1 MKTSTLWTDDVP
13 PKDGEKSSIN
23 DLAFNPSGT
32 QMVVAVGS
40 RVLLYNASD
49 GDLLMS
55 LRAHKDTVYCV
66 DFDRDGARFA
76 SGSAD
81 CSVIIW
87 NKDGKPILK
96 YSHNDSIQRV
106 CFNPATDC
114 LASCTNSDFGLYLP
128 TEKSVAKYKVQ
139 SKILSA
145 SWSNDGQFLAL
156 GMFSGQ
162 ITIRDRN
169 GNEKVNIARSAPV
182 WCLSWSPWSDEAFDL
197 LAVGCW
203 DQTLSFYQLSGIQHQ
218 KDRKLGFN
226 PCSISYFGNGEYMLI
241 GGSNKQ
247 AMLCTREGAK
257 LCVISDRQEWVW
269 TVKYRPN
276 HNAIALGDNGGGIMM
291 INLQFLTVH
300 GLYKD
305 RYAYREHMTDVIVQH
320 LLTEQKVRIKCR
332 DYVKKVA
339 VFRDRLAVQLPD
351 RIHIYDLANH
361 DDSYDMHYRIKERIH
376 QSLPCNLLVVTTSH
390 IILCQERKL
399 QLLDFQG
406 VMVREWILASVIRYI
421 KVDGGKA
428 GSEGVLVGL
437 KDGTILKVYVDNAFP
452 IELIKQ
458 SASIRCLD
466 ISIDRKRLAV
476 VDSDNRI
483 LVYDLA
489 TKEIVFQESN
499 ANSVAFNTELGD
511 MLSYSGNGTLAIK
524 TGEFPVS
531 NQKLQGFVVGFR
543 GSKIFCLH
551 YLTMKTIDIPQSAS
565 LVRYVESKDFD
576 SAYKIACL
584 GVTDEDW
591 RTLGLASLKALDLE
605 IARKAF
611 VRIREMRYIELV
623 NSIEARLKSANGD
636 KDELEHAKGL
646 CQAEICAWSG
656 DYQEAAKTYARMGEV
671 EKAINL
677 FVDLRQWDEAKVFAA
692 GNSSIDSKDL
702 TRRQAEWA
710 EETSDWKKAA
720 EMYLAAGDPLRA
732 CNIIGE
738 NKGNDWQEIMI
749 DVVRNIPKSEV
760 EVLNVC
766 GKYYSDADEDAFA
779 KEVYVKLDDFS
790 NLMQLYI
797 RKQNWVDATRLADE
811 HEGKFDKSVF
821 LPYAEW
827 LAVQDRFDAAL
838 EAYRKAGR
846 PDQSLK
852 MMEDLTSNAV
862 TEGRFKDASYYY
874 FLMGTETL
882 KGIKLTKDKK
892 KNERHLKLYQEFMNK
907 ADWYYAY
914 SSIHN
919 FCNDPFTS
927 LQPEMLFQVSRFL
940 INSMGQI
947 DAPYGISRVNTL
959 YTLAKQAKVLGA
971 FKLARFAYDRLQQL
985 KVPGTWEDNIDF
997 DMLTIQAKPVR
1008 DNPELAPVCYRC
1020 GSTNPL
1026 LNPFSNQH
1034 TVGDKCTNCGHPF
1047 IRSFVN
1053 FDILPL
1059 VEFFPNP
1066 EISDEDALEII
1077 TTHDKDA
1084 AKKKNK
1090 GKEWEEGKRGES
1102 DVMTFGDDDDDGE
1115 DDWGGRGGGDPF
1127 ERAINKTLET
1137 QDGNGAYQPVI
1148 LGAKTLASL
1157 KRDEIYLCKPIIAG
1171 MRYRFYK
1178 NMIPDI
1184 SVAVSQ
1190 PCHRFFNEEDFE
1202 FVYLKDGAC
1211 PFSRA
1216 KDVGDYG
1223 PL

>member
-1 MKTSTLWTDDVP
+1 MKTQLLWDDNVP

-23 DLAFNPSGT
+23 DLAFNPAGT

-55 LRAHKDTVYCV
+55 LRPHKDTVYCV
-66 DFDRDGARFA
+66 AFDREGKRFA
-76 SGSAD
+76 SGGAD
-81 CSVIIW
+81 CSVIVW
-87 NKDGKPILK
+87 NEDGKPVLK
-96 YSHNDSIQRV
+96 YSHSDSIQRV
-106 CFNPATDC
+106 VFNPATDT
-114 LASCTNSDFGLYLP
+114 LASCTNSDFGLWSP
-128 TEKSVAKYKVQ
+128 TEKQVAKYKVQ

-162 ITIRDRN
+162 ITIRDRK
-169 GNEKVNIARSAPV
+169 GNEKVSIAREAPV
-182 WCLSWSPWSDEAFDL
+182 WCLSWSPWNDESFDL

-226 PCSISYFGNGEYMLI
+226 PCSINYYGQGEYMLI
-241 GGSNKQ
+241 GGSNKE
-247 AMLCTREGAK
+247 AWLCTKEGAK
-257 LCVISDRQEWVW
+257 LCVIDNRDEWVW
-269 TVKYRPN
+269 AVKCRPK
-276 HNAIALGDNGGGIMM
+276 HNAIALGDHGGGIAV
-291 INLQFLTVH
+291 INLQFQTVH
-300 GLYKD
+300 GLYKE

-320 LLTEQKVRIKCR
+320 LLTDQKVRIKCR

-376 QSLPCNLLVVTTSH
+376 QTLPCNLLVVTTNN
-390 IILCQERKL
+390 IVLCQERKL
-399 QLLDFQG
+399 QLLDFHG
-406 VMVREWILASVIRYI
+406 AMVREWILASVIRYI

-437 KDGTILKVYVDNAFP
+437 KDGQILKIYVDNAFP

-458 SASIRCLD
+458 SSSIKCLD
-466 ISIDRKRLAV
+466 ISVDRKRLAV
-476 VDSDNRI
+476 VDNDNRI

-499 ANSVAFNTELGD
+499 ANCVAFNTELGD

-524 TGEFPVS
+524 TGNFPVS
-531 NQKLQGFVVGFR
+531 TQKLQGFVVGFR
-543 GSKIFCLH
+543 GSKLFCLQ
-551 YLTMKTIDIPQSAS
+551 YLTMKTIDVPQTAS
-565 LVRYVESKDFD
+565 LVRYVEAKDFNA
-576 SAYKIACL
+576 AYQIACL
-584 GVTDEDW
+584 GVTEEDW
-591 RTLGLASLKALDLE
+591 KVLGLAALKALELE
-605 IARKAF
+605 VTRKAF
-611 VRIREMRYIELV
+611 VRIRDMKFIELV
-623 NSIEARLKSANGD
+623 NSIEARLTAANGD
-636 KDELEHAKGL
+636 EQDLEKAKGL

-656 DYQEAAKTYARMGEV
+656 DYQEAAKAYARMGEV

-692 GNSSIDSKDL
+692 GNSTIDNKDL

-710 EETSDWKKAA
+710 EETNDWKKAA
-720 EMYLAAGDPLRA
+720 EMFLSSGDPLRA
-732 CNIIGE
+732 CRIIGE
-738 NKGNDWQEIMI
+738 NKGKGWQETMI

-760 EVLNVC
+760 EVLKLC
-766 GKYYSDADEDAFA
+766 GKFYSDSDEDSYA

-797 RKQNWVDATRLADE
+797 RKENWVDATRLADE

-846 PDQSLK
+846 PDQSER
-852 MMEDLTSNAV
+852 MMTELTSNAV
-862 TEGRFKDASYYY
+862 VEGRFKDASYYY
-874 FLMGTETL
+874 SLLGTEIL
-882 KGIKLTKDKK
+882 KGMKLTKDLK
-892 KNERHLKLYQEFMNK
+892 KNEKHLKQYEEYMK
-907 ADWYYAY
+907 RADWYYAY

-947 DAPYGISRVNTL
+947 DAPPGISRVNTL

-985 KVPGTWEDNIDF
+985 KVPGTWEDNIDL
-997 DMLTIQAKPVR
+997 DVLTIQAKPVR

-1026 LNPFSNQH
+1026 LNPFSNQN

-1047 IRSFVN
+1047 IRSYVN

-1066 EISDEDALEII
+1066 DISDEEALEII
-1077 TTHDKDA
+1077 RTHDKDA
-1084 AKKKNK
+1084 GKKK
-1090 GKEWEEGKRGES
+1090 GKDWEESKRGEA
-1102 DVMTFGDDDDDGE
+1102 DVMTFGDEDDDN
-1115 DDWGGRGGGDPF
+1115 DWGGGGGADKF
-1127 ERAINKTLET
+1127 EMAINKTLET
-1137 QDGNGAYQPVI
+1137 QDGSGAYKPV
-1148 LGAKTLASL
+1148 LVSAKVLASL
-1157 KRDEIYLCKPIIAG
+1157 KRDTVYVCKPVIDG

-1184 SVAVSQ
+1184 SVALSQ

-1202 FVYLKDGAC
+1202 FVYLRDGCC
-1211 PFSRA
+1211 PYSRS